1 MLKAV
6 KNWVG
11 MEGTV
16 KRGETLQPITEERGQ
31 ELIESG
37 RAIEVKGTPNPEVQG
52 ETKEQPKKRR
62 TRKTKPQIET
72 KEG

>member
-1 MLKAV
+1 MLKAI

-16 KRGETLQPITEERGQ
+16 KRGETFQPITEGRGQ

-37 RAIEVKGTPNPEVQG
+37 RAVEVKGTPNPEVQG